1 MIVSRSFALSLS
13 VAVLGLSLALPAS
26 AQEGPASA
34 EPATIELRLV
44 IPPNLDVPP
53 QFVATVRDA
62 DGNAIPGIAVD
73 FSRELEFLGTKRTAL
88 LGAGTTDVGGIARLV
103 VLPRQEQAT
112 VIASVTG
119 SDVTASIE
127 ATFPEDRVDTFFD
140 PGHEHGLLTP
150 LREVMPSVIAA
161 VVVLLWIFI
170 IGLVVTSVRRIRRL
184 GHRKEAQVAQAEFRE
199 REVTK

>member
-1 MIVSRSFALSLS
+1 MIASRSLALALA
-13 VAVLGLSLALPAS
+13 VAVLGVSLAQPAS
-26 AQEGPASA
+26 AQEEPASA

-44 IPPNLDVPP
+44 IPPNPDVPP

-62 DGNAIPGIAVD
+62 DGNAMPGIAVE

-88 LGAGTTDVGGIARLV
+88 LGAGTSDVGGAARLV

-119 SDVTASIE
+119 SDVSASIE

-150 LREVMPSVIAA
+150 LREVMPPLIAA
-161 VVVLLWIFI
+161 VVALLWVFV
-170 IGLVVTSVRRIRRL
+170 IGLVVTTVRRIRRL
-184 GHRKEAQVAQAEFRE
+184 GHREEGQIA
-199 REVTK
+199 